1 MFLRLKRPYIR
12 PMISEPVP
20 IMGHSG
26 EVVLTVDITDRLN
39 KELKQGKTLSDKLR
53 NDIMD
58 LLNTIQVSVN

>member
-1 MFLRLKRPYIR
+1 
-12 PMISEPVP
+12 V
-20 IMGHSG
+20 GHSG

-39 KELKQGKTLSDKLR
+39 TELKKGRVLSEKLR